1 MSSLQNNSP
10 AKLNGGVIDR
20 NETEPACDR
29 AAIATS
35 QLCDATGNQMFP
47 ESEMDKTVTQEWRAP
62 SRKRDGSIFLA
73 TH

>member
-29 AAIATS
+29 AVIATS

-47 ESEMDKTVTQEWRAP
+47 KSEMDKTVTQE
-62 SRKRDGSIFLA
+62 
-73 TH
+73 